1 MLALSLSLCCLLPL
15 QVWIPSSLWGG
26 AADQNASQPAEA
38 PKGPLS
44 PRELSLQ
51 RPRFVDNGNGTV
63 TDNRTGLVWLKHAD
77 CFGSLTWTKAL
88 EVVKELADGSLCD
101 EMVLAD
107 GSSPGDWRLPT
118 IREIMTLP
126 VIDYF
131 NPALSNAMGTGR
143 WREGDAFLQVST
155 QYYWSSTGQN
165 NGSAWY
171 MYLYNGS
178 LGISDVNQRYSV
190 WPVKG
195 ELSGIWDLGS

>member
-1 MLALSLSLCCLLPL
+1 LALSLSLCCLLLLHGWSVPPACIG
-15 QVWIPSSLWGG
+15 QGE
-26 AADQNASQPAEA
+26 QNASQPARD
-38 PKGPLS
+38 PLKDALGT
-44 PRELSLQ
+44 RDISLQ
-51 RPRFVDNGNGTV
+51 RFRFEDNGDGTV

-77 CFGSLTWTKAL
+77 CFGALPWAKAI
-88 EVVKELADGSLCD
+88 EIVQELADGAMCD
-101 EMVLAD
+101 GMELRD

-126 VIDYF
+126 VIDFF
-131 NPALSNAMGTGR
+131 NPALSNAMGTSR

-155 QYYWSSTGQN
+155 QYYWSSTGLN

-178 LGISDVNQRYSV
+178 LGISDVSQRYSV